1 MSQTPA
7 ISINYLHKTDATRI
21 TRHDSYG
28 KTSWQRDGFNLT
40 TGAVQE
46 LPAQYALFNADM
58 HALRAHLTRMDD
70 KTGLQALENLFD
82 SSSPFIGLAAQIADT
97 VPVAHRP
104 SARSAVKAQE
114 VFIIAEM
121 LERILGYLPATDKLA
136 AMQVQ
141 RTWRD
146 TVEGS
151 VKLKRALGLAGRND
165 RKYYSPFSKLFY
177 EHTPSDSRRMPAG
190 ISFDDRFQ
198 SLSLYRPS
206 KSSTRHPNSGPIHG
220 ALPVDIRFTGA
231 IDTDVATRIGAMLI
245 CNPPIH
251 SLQVHSKCRACKRA
265 GKMFSTSKKM
275 IYPDSREGFT
285 VKQLLECDRDIRRE
299 ACACG
304 KADIGFAGIIEVMND
319 DMAFKVI
326 RGSMALK

>member
-7 ISINYLHKTDATRI
+7 ISINYLHKTDATRMP
-21 TRHDSYG
+21 RRDSYG
-28 KTSWQRDGFNLT
+28 RPCWQRDGFDLT

-82 SSSPFIGLAAQIADT
+82 SSSPFIGLAAQIADA
-97 VPVAHRP
+97 VPIAHRP

-114 VFIIAEM
+114 VFNITEM
-121 LERILGYLPATDKLA
+121 LERILSYLPTTDKLA

-141 RTWRD
+141 RIWRD

-151 VKLKRALGLAGRND
+151 VKLKRALGLAPRND
-165 RKYYSPFSKLFY
+165 RNYYSPFSKLFY

-190 ISFDDRFQ
+190 ITFDDRFQ
-198 SLSLYRPS
+198 SLSSYRPS
-206 KSSTRHPNSGPIHG
+206 KSSTRHPISGPIHG

-231 IDTDVATRIGAMLI
+231 IYTDIATRIGAMLI

-251 SLQVHSKCRACKRA
+251 SLQVYSKCRACKRA
-265 GKMFSTSKKM
+265 GKMFFTSKKI

-285 VKQLLECDRDIRRE
+285 VKQLLECDREIRRE
-299 ACACG
+299 ACTCG
-304 KADIGFAGIIEVMND
+304 KADIGFAGIIEVMNN

-326 RGSMALK
+326 RGSMAVK